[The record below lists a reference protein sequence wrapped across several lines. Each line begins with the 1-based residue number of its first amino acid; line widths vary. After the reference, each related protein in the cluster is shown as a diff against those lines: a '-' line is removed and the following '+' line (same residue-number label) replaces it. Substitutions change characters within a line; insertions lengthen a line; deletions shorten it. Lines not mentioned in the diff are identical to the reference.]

1 MKVPY
6 TLFLWTDCVFMLI
19 GCSSTEV
26 CDKVGSGFGR
36 ASNLGIAGGFWEGS
50 SKYESVPQLYY
61 GLTLVQSRGHL
72 YGTCFEGGNDVTLY
86 FLENCKID
94 GNHFEG
100 RWIYPPANLGEMI
113 EGTFEGDSCRLTNYL
128 TEGYSVIDLHRVNK
142 LNRAPNVFQ
151 RWPNGMAP
159 KTPSIAGGFWEG
171 SGLYKPSCYY
181 GFTFVESRGHLLG
194 TCFQGNGD
202 RICLYY
208 LDNCVIGDNHF
219 DGRKVYLPSNLTDK
233 IEGDFDG
240 DSCQLVDYGTK
251 DYDVVKLHRV
261 TKLSKTP
268 NVFRVLGEKG
278 P

>member
-1 MKVPY
+1 MKIMP
-6 TLFLWTDCVFMLI
+6 TT
-19 GCSSTEV
+19 T
-26 CDKVGSGFGR
+26 
-36 ASNLGIAGGFWEGS
+36 S
-50 SKYESVPQLYY
+50 SKWRFTGPKFPKNQPA
-61 GLTLVQSRGHL
+61 GKIKPTQSKVAIPL
-72 YGTCFEGGNDVTLY
+72 
-86 FLENCKID
+86 
-94 GNHFEG
+94 
-100 RWIYPPANLGEMI
+100 EMI
-113 EGTFEGDSCRLTNYL
+113 KR
-128 TEGYSVIDLHRVNK
+128 
-142 LNRAPNVFQ
+142 
-151 RWPNGMAP
+151 PNGMAP